1 MAKMESGSGSDT
13 GLIALL
19 IQINKAL
26 HRRTSEELLGMR
38 LKPFLLLGYVRDRGA
53 VSQQELETGLLMDAN
68 SVVLL
73 LNETEAAGFSVR
85 RRDPADRRRHMVEL
99 TDAGRVAVERAEKA
113 REGIEDEVLSDLSVD
128 ERKALRKLLKR
139 VLEGLLQGPR
149 RIPLAGLARRILS
162 RRSLRRLSVGK
173 PTKRYLPLGVAATGL
188 HSPVCVARG
197 RALVKPLHD
206 HCHPLHPTKSSI
218 SRGPRSRSLVD

>member
-1 MAKMESGSGSDT
+1 MTKMGGSSSET

-19 IQINKAL
+19 MQINKAL

-38 LKPFLLLGYVRDRGA
+38 LKSFLLLGYVRDRGA

-113 REGIEDEVLSDLSVD
+113 REGIEDEVLSDLSPE
-128 ERKALRKLLKR
+128 ERATLRKLLKR
-139 VLEGLLQGPR
+139 VLDGLLR
-149 RIPLAGLARRILS
+149 
-162 RRSLRRLSVGK
+162 V
-173 PTKRYLPLGVAATGL
+173 
-188 HSPVCVARG
+188 PVESQSQA
-197 RALVKPLHD
+197 
-206 HCHPLHPTKSSI
+206 
-218 SRGPRSRSLVD
+218 

>member
-1 MAKMESGSGSDT
+1 MAKMESSGSDK

-38 LKPFLLLGYVRDRGA
+38 LKAFLLLGYVRDRGA

-99 TDAGRVAVERAEKA
+99 TAAGRAAVERAEKA
-113 REGIEDEVLSDLSVD
+113 REGIEDDVLSDLNPD
-128 ERKALRKLLKR
+128 ERK
-139 VLEGLLQGPR
+139 
-149 RIPLAGLARRILS
+149 
-162 RRSLRRLSVGK
+162 SLRRL
-173 PTKRYLPLGVAATGL
+173 LGRVLDGL
-188 HSPVCVARG
+188 LRVPAESQSQV
-197 RALVKPLHD
+197 
-206 HCHPLHPTKSSI
+206 
-218 SRGPRSRSLVD
+218 

>member
-1 MAKMESGSGSDT
+1 MAKEMTKMGGSGSDI

-38 LKPFLLLGYVRDRGA
+38 LKSFLLLGYVRDRGA

-99 TDAGRVAVERAEKA
+99 TAAGRVAVERAEKA
-113 REGIEDEVLSDLSVD
+113 REGIEDEVLADLSPE
-128 ERKALRKLLKR
+128 EREALRKLLR
-139 VLEGLLQGPR
+139 MVLDGLLRVPAESHAQ
-149 RIPLAGLARRILS
+149 A
-162 RRSLRRLSVGK
+162 
-173 PTKRYLPLGVAATGL
+173 
-188 HSPVCVARG
+188 
-197 RALVKPLHD
+197 
-206 HCHPLHPTKSSI
+206 
-218 SRGPRSRSLVD
+218 

>member
-19 IQINKAL
+19 MQINKAL

-38 LKPFLLLGYVRDRGA
+38 LKSFLLLGYVRDRGA
-53 VSQQELETGLLMDAN
+53 VSQHELETGLLMDAN

-99 TDAGRVAVERAEKA
+99 TGAGRAAVERAEKA
-113 REGIEDEVLSDLSVD
+113 REGIEDEVLSDLSPE
-128 ERKALRKLLKR
+128 ERKTLRKLLRR
-139 VLEGLLQGPR
+139 VLDGLLQPA
-149 RIPLAGLARRILS
+149 PDTAKL
-162 RRSLRRLSVGK
+162 
-173 PTKRYLPLGVAATGL
+173 
-188 HSPVCVARG
+188 
-197 RALVKPLHD
+197 
-206 HCHPLHPTKSSI
+206 
-218 SRGPRSRSLVD
+218 

>member
-1 MAKMESGSGSDT
+1 MAKMESGSGSEA

-38 LKPFLLLGYVRDRGA
+38 LKQFLLLGYVRDRGA

-113 REGIEDEVLSDLSVD
+113 REGIEDEVLSDLSPE
-128 ERKALRKLLKR
+128 ERKTLRKLLRR
-139 VLEGLLQGPR
+139 VLDGLLRVP
-149 RIPLAGLARRILS
+149 AES
-162 RRSLRRLSVGK
+162 
-173 PTKRYLPLGVAATGL
+173 
-188 HSPVCVARG
+188 HSQA
-197 RALVKPLHD
+197 
-206 HCHPLHPTKSSI
+206 
-218 SRGPRSRSLVD
+218 

>member
-1 MAKMESGSGSDT
+1 MTKEMNKTGGSGSDA

-38 LKPFLLLGYVRDRGA
+38 LKSFLLLGYVRDRGA

-85 RRDPADRRRHMVEL
+85 RRDLADRRRHMVEL
-99 TDAGRVAVERAEKA
+99 TAAGRVAVEHAEMA
-113 REGIEDEVLSDLSVD
+113 REGIEDEVLSDLSPE
-128 ERKALRKLLKR
+128 ERETLKKLLR
-139 VLEGLLQGPR
+139 SVLEGLLRVPAESQ
-149 RIPLAGLARRILS
+149 AQA
-162 RRSLRRLSVGK
+162 
-173 PTKRYLPLGVAATGL
+173 
-188 HSPVCVARG
+188 
-197 RALVKPLHD
+197 
-206 HCHPLHPTKSSI
+206 
-218 SRGPRSRSLVD
+218 

>member
-1 MAKMESGSGSDT
+1 MTKMGGSSSDT

-38 LKPFLLLGYVRDRGA
+38 LKQFLLLGYVRDRGA

-73 LNETEAAGFSVR
+73 LNEAEAAGLSVR

-99 TDAGRVAVERAEKA
+99 TAAGRVAVERAEKA
-113 REGIEDEVLSDLSVD
+113 RESIEDEVLADLSHE
-128 ERKALRKLLKR
+128 ERATLRKLL
-139 VLEGLLQGPR
+139 
-149 RIPLAGLARRILS
+149 
-162 RRSLRRLSVGK
+162 RRLLDSLLRV
-173 PTKRYLPLGVAATGL
+173 PAE
-188 HSPVCVARG
+188 
-197 RALVKPLHD
+197 
-206 HCHPLHPTKSSI
+206 
-218 SRGPRSRSLVD
+218 SRQV